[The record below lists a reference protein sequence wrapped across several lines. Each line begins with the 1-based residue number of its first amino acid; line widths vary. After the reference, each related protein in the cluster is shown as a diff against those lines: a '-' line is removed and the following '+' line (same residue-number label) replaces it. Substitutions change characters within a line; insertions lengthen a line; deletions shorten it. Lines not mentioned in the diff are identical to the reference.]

1 MDIVRGMFTYLI
13 HTLYIFAPIRIYL
26 FLIVLLD
33 SSFIVM
39 LLQAKYAERT
49 PLDLISD
56 LNAGLAS
63 VEVMEQGTNRIEGY
77 AYPRNY
83 KMIPSVHLCRVHIPL
98 HLNLPFQ
105 PLHFKV

>member
-49 PLDLISD
+49 PLDLISY
-56 LNAGLAS
+56 LNACLAS
-63 VEVMEQGTNRIEGY
+63 VEVMEQGTN
-77 AYPRNY
+77 
-83 KMIPSVHLCRVHIPL
+83 
-98 HLNLPFQ
+98 
-105 PLHFKV
+105 